1 MAASRDRG
9 QGERRGNAP
18 PMPAPRA
25 TFVVGAGR
33 VVWEVV
39 RGESGWF
46 AEPCPGRAVVAPLFA
61 GGLAGIAGRVGAAPV
76 PVRTADLDPNAAEPL
91 PLVAKPETRDEIAAA
106 VRRLLA
112 DRVWADASDAE
123 ISRVF
128 GFHRRTIRRYRRELR
143 ADAIRHGA
151 AYSSAAVRIVR
162 SRDGREYRLPLW
174 YQRERAAAAAGK

>member
-1 MAASRDRG
+1 
-9 QGERRGNAP
+9 
-18 PMPAPRA
+18 MPAPRS
-25 TFVVGAGR
+25 TFAVGAGG
-33 VVWEVV
+33 VVWEVE

-46 AEPCPGRAVVAPLFA
+46 AEPVAGRAIVTPLYA
-61 GGLAGIAGRVGAAPV
+61 GGLAGIVGRVEAAPI
-76 PVRTADLDPNAAEPL
+76 PARTADLDDAAEVSRPVV
-91 PLVAKPETRDEIAAA
+91 PKPESPAEIAAA
-106 VRRLLA
+106 IRRLLA
-112 DRVWADASDAE
+112 SRSWQDASDAE

-174 YQRERAAAAAGK
+174 YQRERVAARSGAGGK